1 MDRTDA
7 ASTFV
12 PSWFQPSEL
21 GADTPGDAHAQSFNR
36 LWTAFMQARV
46 LVAVVLLGL
55 QAWIN
60 TVGGGGTPWLVGL
73 TAAYLV
79 STLASLRWSPR
90 SDGGRRVDLRWIWT
104 LVIDITAFGCLQF
117 FQQGS
122 FNYTPLFVLPLL
134 LASVLGTL
142 LLSLATA
149 AAVTLFLLFDAG
161 WSLLSS
167 GAESTNRLL
176 QTGLTGTG
184 FFLVA
189 LLANQLALRLA
200 REEALAQR
208 SQRAARTQ
216 ARVNELV
223 IEGLSEGVLVIDQQG
238 RALHANP
245 AAEAMLHT
253 EGGHLEPA
261 AIDMG
266 SPQAWQALL
275 QLVERTFATNSAMEE
290 ALVLDLGQ
298 GVSRKLLARTHLTG
312 QHGEAS
318 EHLCVVFLEDLREME
333 ARVRTEKLAAM
344 GRMSAAV
351 AHEIRNP
358 LAAISQANA
367 LLDEELQAPTQR
379 RLTAMIGQNAQR
391 LARIVDDV
399 LNVARLEPGPAST
412 GHGPALPLDLHT
424 HTITHDWAQQNG
436 CQPLV
441 EVRAH
446 CPQVHVGFDPEHLR
460 RLLVNLLDNALRYAS
475 GTPAC
480 ILVSTVPV
488 GLHRVRLSVWSD
500 GQPLDAGVRRHLFE
514 PFFSS
519 ESRSSGLGL
528 YICRELCERYGAHIS
543 YRRSLLEQR
552 DGNEFAVDLPRLNHL
567 APPA

>member
-1 MDRTDA
+1 
-7 ASTFV
+7 
-12 PSWFQPSEL
+12 
-21 GADTPGDAHAQSFNR
+21 
-36 LWTAFMQARV
+36 
-46 LVAVVLLGL
+46 
-55 QAWIN
+55 
-60 TVGGGGTPWLVGL
+60 
-73 TAAYLV
+73 
-79 STLASLRWSPR
+79 
-90 SDGGRRVDLRWIWT
+90 
-104 LVIDITAFGCLQF
+104 
-117 FQQGS
+117 
-122 FNYTPLFVLPLL
+122 
-134 LASVLGTL
+134 
-142 LLSLATA
+142 
-149 AAVTLFLLFDAG
+149 
-161 WSLLSS
+161 
-167 GAESTNRLL
+167 
-176 QTGLTGTG
+176 
-184 FFLVA
+184 
-189 LLANQLALRLA
+189 
-200 REEALAQR
+200 
-208 SQRAARTQ
+208 
-216 ARVNELV
+216 
-223 IEGLSEGVLVIDQQG
+223 VLVIDQQG